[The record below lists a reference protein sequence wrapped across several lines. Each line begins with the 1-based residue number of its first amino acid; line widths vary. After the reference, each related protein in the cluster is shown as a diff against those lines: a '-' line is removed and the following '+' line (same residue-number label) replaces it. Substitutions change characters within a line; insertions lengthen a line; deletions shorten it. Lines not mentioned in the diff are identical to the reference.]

1 MAADMYRPS
10 RSGTTRCPRA
20 RRPAPPQRVLEI
32 MQKQHAPAEDQRYMF
47 YPETP
52 EAIAA
57 AIASAERISTRL

>member
-1 MAADMYRPS
+1 
-10 RSGTTRCPRA
+10 
-20 RRPAPPQRVLEI
+20 VLEI
-32 MQKQHAPAEDQRYMF
+32 MQKQHAPAEDQQYMF